1 MTEQKIIIMAAVATV
16 VVVCTAVVYVNRK
29 KVEQALRQPKETLLF
44 LMQEW
49 EEFISQDST
58 KTAIKRLCRLADK
71 LVTGDGADRLAF
83 VCGHLYKMVPDY
95 LQNVITIEKL
105 QEIVNLIYSEIKVY
119 IDGHWVAGE

>member
-1 MTEQKIIIMAAVATV
+1 MSENKIVVLAVVAAVV
-16 VVVCTAVVYVNRK
+16 LVCTAVVYANRK
-29 KVEQALRQPKETLLF
+29 KVEQALKQPKETLLF

-49 EEFISQDST
+49 EDFISQDST
-58 KTAIKRLCRLADK
+58 KQAIKSLCRLADK

-83 VCGHLYKMVPDY
+83 VCGHLYELVPDY
-95 LQNVITIEKL
+95 LQSVITIEKL